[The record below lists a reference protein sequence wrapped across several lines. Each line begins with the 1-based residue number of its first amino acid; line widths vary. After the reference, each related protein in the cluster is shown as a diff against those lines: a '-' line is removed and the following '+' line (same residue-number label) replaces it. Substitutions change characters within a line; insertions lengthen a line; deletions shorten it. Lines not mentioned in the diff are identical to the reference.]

1 MYHTLKSAKLCD
13 AEDRRQV
20 QPLQQEAGLQF
31 CGGHRQQHPPLGG
44 RAGVP
49 RQEAHGQ
56 EGQVVSQENEPVT
69 SLTWL

>member
-1 MYHTLKSAKLCD
+1 
-13 AEDRRQV
+13 
-20 QPLQQEAGLQF
+20 
-31 CGGHRQQHPPLGG
+31 
-44 RAGVP
+44 VP